1 MSHGLTPLLKASI
14 GFAYIGGFAFLAV
27 GVYLTY
33 RRRRLHPLLLV
44 CIAAISISW
53 IEAPYDWAV
62 YAQFAPAIPRM
73 PSWWPLDM
81 TWGGLPASVPIGYIS
96 YFVTPALVGA
106 ALGRR
111 LSSRFHW
118 RRPTTLLTVGL
129 VVGFLWA
136 FLFNGILGAR
146 LGVFYYGRVIPGL
159 ALWQGT
165 KHQYPLYDALAMGV
179 MVMVFAYHPRTNG
192 CRRTHR
198 HRNVGRHE
206 VAEPPRINRPVR
218 RRCRRHRKP
227 ALRRGLRAP
236 PRGEVGGSGDRR
248 THGPL
253 VPGRA
258 EPAASGRHPPG
269 SLTDRPTDRDSAG
282 RTAHRPG
289 PSHLGGPGRHSR
301 PLAPFL
307 ARPDILRK
315 SKSKH
320 ATFEIWVASGGGVRR
335 LNDRP
340 RGMSCSIRSCSETFG
355 NAEAFDEPAEDL
367 RQHLVWRH
375 SSPWRSQVQR
385 GSRTL

>member
-1 MSHGLTPLLKASI
+1 MSHELTPLLKASI
-14 GFAYIGGFAFLAV
+14 GFAYVGGFAFVAI

-53 IEAPYDWAV
+53 IEAPYDWAI

-81 TWGGLPASVPIGYIS
+81 TWGGLPASVPVGYIS

-118 RRPTTLLTVGL
+118 RRPTTLLSVGL
-129 VVGFLWA
+129 VVGFVWA

-179 MVMVFAYHPRTNG
+179 MMMVFTYILGRTDPEG
-192 CRRTHR
+192 RTVIETWADTR
-198 HRNVGRHE
+198 ST
-206 VAEPPRINRPVR
+206 EPSSIDRPVHH
-218 RRCRRHRKP
+218 RCRRHRKS

-236 PRGEVGGSGDRR
+236 SRDEVGGSGDRR
-248 THGPL
+248 THGSL
-253 VPGRA
+253 VPRRA
-258 EPAASGRHPPG
+258 EPTP
-269 SLTDRPTDRDSAG
+269 AG
-282 RTAHRPG
+282 RPNSALWG
-289 PSHLGGPGRHSR
+289 HLR
-301 PLAPFL
+301 LA
-307 ARPDILRK
+307 
-315 SKSKH
+315 
-320 ATFEIWVASGGGVRR
+320 
-335 LNDRP
+335 
-340 RGMSCSIRSCSETFG
+340 
-355 NAEAFDEPAEDL
+355 
-367 RQHLVWRH
+367 
-375 SSPWRSQVQR
+375 SPWTSVRWSDVEPGEDVSGARRSPGCDNPFGTRQR
-385 GSRTL
+385 RGG